1 MTKPNIIALVGA
13 GGKTSLIRH
22 LAGEAISG
30 GQKVL
35 VVTTTHMLKP
45 TACGVLNNN
54 PGAVKAM
61 LDKEMLAVVGL
72 PSGEDKIT
80 FCGMPLYNRICSIAD
95 LVLVEAD
102 GAKRLLVKVP
112 LATEPVIPD
121 NADAILCLASLS
133 VLGAPLG
140 EACFRL
146 ERATEILT
154 TGFGQKAW
162 AQEPITEAMFVYLLQ
177 KGYLEPL
184 RKKYPDKMVRPVL
197 THADEEAA
205 QQLGQH
211 LLQVLNEP
219 DGWILGNLPYSS
231 YAALF

>member
-1 MTKPNIIALVGA
+1 
-13 GGKTSLIRH
+13 

-146 ERATEILT
+146 EACHGNLNHRLWTKGLG
-154 TGFGQKAW
+154 TGAHYGSYVCLSFA
-162 AQEPITEAMFVYLLQ
+162 
-177 KGYLEPL
+177 KGLLEPL
-184 RKKYPDKMVRPVL
+184 KKKIS
-197 THADEEAA
+197 
-205 QQLGQH
+205 G
-211 LLQVLNEP
+211 
-219 DGWILGNLPYSS
+219 
-231 YAALF
+231 